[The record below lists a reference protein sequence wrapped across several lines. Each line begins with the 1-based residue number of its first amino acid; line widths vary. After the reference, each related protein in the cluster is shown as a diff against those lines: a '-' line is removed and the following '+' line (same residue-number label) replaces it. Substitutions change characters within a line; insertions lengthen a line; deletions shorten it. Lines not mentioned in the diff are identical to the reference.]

1 MQMMVSNSGVFAFV
15 TVNVSSTGGETEAA
29 KVEVPFDFMVGE
41 RVLRAGLYEMEESGT
56 PGLLRFRC
64 QAHSDQAVLVQS
76 INGSRA
82 ESVIPEKLLF
92 LVQRNTYYLG
102 QALMAT
108 V

>member
-1 MQMMVSNSGVFAFV
+1 MQMMVSNSGVFTFV
-15 TVNVSSTGGETEAA
+15 TVNVSSTIGETEAA
-29 KVEVPFDFMVGE
+29 TVEVPFDFMVGE

-56 PGLLRFRC
+56 PGLLSFRC
-64 QAHSDQAVLVQS
+64 RAHSDQAVLVQS